1 MYSAYASLSNA
12 LGKEY
17 EFLLLSYNLYS
28 FEFVYTSIIIPYD
41 TLAVE
46 MTSDFNQRTYL
57 TGFKAMF
64 GKLAN
69 FLGAAIPGF
78 LIGMHIRLSL
88 TSLTESMQVVE
99 KKMFLRKQEV

>member
-1 MYSAYASLSNA
+1 
-12 LGKEY
+12 
-17 EFLLLSYNLYS
+17 
-28 FEFVYTSIIIPYD
+28 
-41 TLAVE
+41 
-46 MTSDFNQRTYL
+46 
-57 TGFKAMF
+57 MF